1 LDHAKSIEN
10 WKRNIRDV
18 LKRNQQDSA
27 AERLKI
33 DASLNSSRLEKMN
46 SIAQCQ
52 SAINFMKFVDEEKN
66 ICYCNLL
73 QNLRKHYDQK
83 TLKIR
88 HDFQQWRLETIKR
101 SNREITILHDE
112 SEEQLKVEVQ
122 HAEKEMYTETQSQ
135 IDLIGLVSLS
145 FLIFY

>member
-1 LDHAKSIEN
+1 
-10 WKRNIRDV
+10 
-18 LKRNQQDSA
+18 
-27 AERLKI
+27 
-33 DASLNSSRLEKMN
+33 
-46 SIAQCQ
+46 
-52 SAINFMKFVDEEKN
+52 MKFVDEEKN